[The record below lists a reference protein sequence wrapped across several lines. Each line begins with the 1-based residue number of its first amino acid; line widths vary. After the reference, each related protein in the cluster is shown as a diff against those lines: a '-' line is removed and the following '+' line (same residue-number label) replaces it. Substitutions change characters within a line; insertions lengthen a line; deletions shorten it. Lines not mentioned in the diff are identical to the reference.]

1 MFVQVFSLTVLS
13 ALALNR
19 VVTQETIEE
28 LVSSRSEFNDSDVTL
43 AEVKTKKEMQAFRYE
58 T

>member
-1 MFVQVFSLTVLS
+1 MQVFSLTVLS